1 MSENR
6 FVDNGDDTV
15 NDSLTQL
22 MWKKNDSFLD
32 LQKFVSYTAALK
44 YLAKQNEACFA
55 GYQDWRFP
63 TKREAH
69 SLYDQDQDLKD
80 KYDMRICLNDVFT
93 KGCGHDTW
101 TSNTRGK
108 ITAYVYSFSSGAG
121 GHKEVDDILNT
132 SVRLVRGEFD
142 NSKTKIAHVPEV
154 RDKITQGGGWR

>member
-6 FVDNGDDTV
+6 FVDNGDGTV
-15 NDSLTQL
+15 TDNLTQL
-22 MWKKNDSFLD
+22 MWKKNDSYLD
-32 LQKFVSYTAALK
+32 LLKFVSYTAALK
-44 YLAKQNEACFA
+44 YLDKQNEASFA

-63 TKREAH
+63 NKREAH
-69 SLYDQDQDLKD
+69 SLFDEEKNLKD
-80 KYDMRICLNDVFT
+80 KYDMIVHIDPVFAE
-93 KGCGHDTW
+93 GCGHDTW

-121 GHKEVDDILNT
+121 GHKEVDDILNS

-142 NSKTKIAHVPEV
+142 NSKAKIVHVPEV